1 MSAFLKVMVLAVVQG
16 LTEFLP
22 VSSSGHLVLA
32 KHLLGLESPGVV
44 LEVGLHA
51 GTLISVLIYYRSRI
65 FQLVRQ
71 VVKGEGDSRYY
82 LIAIV
87 VSSLPCGVVYFLLR
101 ERIELLFDAPV
112 TVAVMLCITGLFLC
126 SLMLSPVSNRTL
138 SIGKGFWIGVVQA
151 FAMVPGI
158 SRSGATITLGR
169 HLGLSPKMAVEFS
182 LLMSVPVLLAASV
195 IKLVSMS
202 GVEHGEV
209 TVASMAAGIPVSACV
224 GYVSIVCLVNTLSSG
239 KLWLFGF
246 YCLAV
251 GVAGIVVL
259 R

>member
-1 MSAFLKVMVLAVVQG
+1 MSVSLKVLILAVIQG

-22 VSSSGHLVLA
+22 VSSSGHMVLA
-32 KHLLGLESPGVV
+32 KHLLGLKSPGVT

-71 VVKGEGDSRYY
+71 VVRGEDDGRYY

-87 VSSLPCGVVYFLLR
+87 VSSLPCLAVYLLLR
-101 ERIELLFDAPV
+101 ERIESLFDAPV

-126 SLMLSPVSNRTL
+126 SLMLSPVLNRTL
-138 SIGKGFWIGVVQA
+138 SVGKGFWIGVAQA
-151 FAMVPGI
+151 FALAPGI
-158 SRSGATITLGR
+158 SRSGATIALGR
-169 HLGLSPKMAVEFS
+169 HLGLSPKMAAEFS
-182 LLMSVPVLLAASV
+182 LLMSVPVLVAAALIKTVNSV
-195 IKLVSMS
+195 GAEL
-202 GVEHGEV
+202 GEV
-209 TVASMAAGIPVSACV
+209 TVMSLVAGILVSACV
-224 GYVSIVCLVNTLSSG
+224 GYVSIVCLVKTLSSG